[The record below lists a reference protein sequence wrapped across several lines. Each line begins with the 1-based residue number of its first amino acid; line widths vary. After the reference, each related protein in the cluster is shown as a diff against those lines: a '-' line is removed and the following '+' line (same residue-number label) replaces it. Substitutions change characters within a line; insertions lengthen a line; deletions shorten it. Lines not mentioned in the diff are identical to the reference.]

1 MLREMQHLI
10 RLMRAYA
17 FSRHAWTLIVH
28 TLREGIEDD
37 LLDRAAG
44 LSFYFLFSLF
54 PLMLLLAALLGIFH
68 AADMIRNSIAILSAA
83 LPHAAAHL
91 VAGQLWQLLR
101 QPRDDL
107 LSLGTLL
114 LLYSGSQGIAGLM
127 TTLNIAYE
135 VPETRSY
142 PHRLALSLLL
152 TISAGLFLAIG
163 LALVLL
169 GSKLLAVILGA
180 QPAVLGIHWVV
191 LVFRG
196 LLAIVFLVTAIYLLY
211 RFAPDVDW
219 EQVQIP
225 PPSRSQSR
233 LTRGIWPAAL
243 AALVLWATASVGLSF
258 YMAWIGNETA
268 VYGSLGAVIALMLWF
283 YLGALA
289 ILLGAEFHCEWL
301 KIRGVRLHTVKE

>member
-1 MLREMQHLI
+1 MRPGKNLQRTGRLLI
-10 RLMRAYA
+10 N
-17 FSRHAWTLIVH
+17 
-28 TLREGIEDD
+28 TLREGMEDD

-54 PLMLLLAALLGIFH
+54 PLMLLLASLLGILH
-68 AADMIRNSIAILSAA
+68 APDMIRNAIAVLSGA
-83 LPHAAAHL
+83 LPGAAAHL

-114 LLYSGSQGIAGLM
+114 LLYSGSQGISGLM
-127 TTLNIAYE
+127 TALNIAYE

-169 GSKLLAVILGA
+169 GSKLLAVMLGGHWTG
-180 QPAVLGIHWVV
+180 LGIHGVV
-191 LVFRG
+191 RILRG
-196 LLAIVFLVTAIYLLY
+196 LLAMIFLVAAIYLLY

-219 EQVQIP
+219 KKAQAAP
-225 PPSRSQSR
+225 PLR
-233 LTRGIWPAAL
+233 LRNTLKRGIWPAAL
-243 AALVLWATASVGLSF
+243 AAMALWALASLGLSV
-258 YMAWIGNETA
+258 YMRWIGNDAA

-301 KIRGVRLHTVKE
+301 KIRGVRLHSVKE

>member
-1 MLREMQHLI
+1 MRPGKNLQRTGRLLI
-10 RLMRAYA
+10 N
-17 FSRHAWTLIVH
+17 
-28 TLREGIEDD
+28 TLREGMEDD

-54 PLMLLLAALLGIFH
+54 PLMLLLASLLGILH
-68 AADMIRNSIAILSAA
+68 APDMIRNAIAVLSGA
-83 LPHAAAHL
+83 LPGAAAHL

-114 LLYSGSQGIAGLM
+114 LLYSGSQGISGLM
-127 TTLNIAYE
+127 TALNIAYE

-163 LALVLL
+163 LALALL
-169 GSKLLAVILGA
+169 GSKLLAVMLGGHRTG
-180 QPAVLGIHWVV
+180 LGIHGMVRI
-191 LVFRG
+191 LRG
-196 LLAIVFLVTAIYLLY
+196 LLAMIFLAAAIYLLY

-219 EQVQIP
+219 KKAQAAP
-225 PPSRSQSR
+225 PMRLRST
-233 LTRGIWPAAL
+233 LTHGIWPAAL
-243 AALVLWATASVGLSF
+243 AAMALWSLASLGLSV
-258 YMAWIGNETA
+258 YMRWIGNDAA

-301 KIRGVRLHTVKE
+301 KIRGVRLHSVKE

>member
-1 MLREMQHLI
+1 MRPGKNLQRTGRLLI
-10 RLMRAYA
+10 N
-17 FSRHAWTLIVH
+17 
-28 TLREGIEDD
+28 TLREGMEDE

-54 PLMLLLAALLGIFH
+54 PLMLLLASLLGILH
-68 AADMIRNSIAILSAA
+68 APDMIRNAIAVLSGA
-83 LPHAAAHL
+83 LPGAAAHL

-114 LLYSGSQGIAGLM
+114 LLYSGSQGISGLM
-127 TTLNIAYE
+127 TALNIAYE

-163 LALVLL
+163 LALALL
-169 GSKLLAVILGA
+169 GSKLLAVMLGGHRTG
-180 QPAVLGIHWVV
+180 LGIHGVV
-191 LVFRG
+191 RILRG
-196 LLAIVFLVTAIYLLY
+196 LLAMIFLAAAIYLLY

-219 EQVQIP
+219 KKAQAAP
-225 PPSRSQSR
+225 PLRLR
-233 LTRGIWPAAL
+233 NTLTRGIWPAAL
-243 AALVLWATASVGLSF
+243 AAMALWTLASLGLSV
-258 YMAWIGNETA
+258 YMRWIGNDAA

-301 KIRGVRLHTVKE
+301 KLHGIHLAVRR

>member
-1 MLREMQHLI
+1 MRPGKNLQRTGRLLI
-10 RLMRAYA
+10 N
-17 FSRHAWTLIVH
+17 
-28 TLREGIEDD
+28 TLREGMEDE

-54 PLMLLLAALLGIFH
+54 PLMLLLASLLGILH
-68 AADMIRNSIAILSAA
+68 APDMIRNAIAVLSGA
-83 LPHAAAHL
+83 LPGAAAHL

-114 LLYSGSQGIAGLM
+114 LLYSGSQGISGLM
-127 TTLNIAYE
+127 TALNIAYE

-163 LALVLL
+163 LALALL
-169 GSKLLAVILGA
+169 GSKLLAVMLGGHRTG
-180 QPAVLGIHWVV
+180 LGIHGVV
-191 LVFRG
+191 RILRA
-196 LLAIVFLVTAIYLLY
+196 LLAMIFLAAAIYLLY

-219 EQVQIP
+219 KKAQAAP
-225 PPSRSQSR
+225 PLRLR
-233 LTRGIWPAAL
+233 NTLTRGIWPAAL
-243 AALVLWATASVGLSF
+243 AAMALWTLASLGLSV
-258 YMAWIGNETA
+258 YMRWIGNDAA

-301 KIRGVRLHTVKE
+301 KLHGIHLAVRR

>member
-1 MLREMQHLI
+1 MRPGKNLQRTGRLLI
-10 RLMRAYA
+10 N
-17 FSRHAWTLIVH
+17 
-28 TLREGIEDD
+28 TLREGMEDE

-54 PLMLLLAALLGIFH
+54 PLMLLLASLLGILH
-68 AADMIRNSIAILSAA
+68 APDMIRNAIAVLSGA
-83 LPHAAAHL
+83 LPGAAAHL

-114 LLYSGSQGIAGLM
+114 LLYSGSQGISGLM
-127 TTLNIAYE
+127 TALNIAYE

-163 LALVLL
+163 LALALL
-169 GSKLLAVILGA
+169 GSKLLAVMLGGHRTG
-180 QPAVLGIHWVV
+180 LGIHGVV
-191 LVFRG
+191 RILRA
-196 LLAIVFLVTAIYLLY
+196 LLAMIFLAAAIYLLY

-219 EQVQIP
+219 KKAQAAP
-225 PPSRSQSR
+225 PLRLR
-233 LTRGIWPAAL
+233 NTLTRGIWPAAL
-243 AALVLWATASVGLSF
+243 AAMALWALASLGLSV
-258 YMAWIGNETA
+258 YMRWIGNDAA

-301 KIRGVRLHTVKE
+301 KLHGIHLAVRR

>member
-1 MLREMQHLI
+1 MRPGKNLQRTGRLLI
-10 RLMRAYA
+10 N
-17 FSRHAWTLIVH
+17 
-28 TLREGIEDD
+28 TLREGMEDE

-54 PLMLLLAALLGIFH
+54 PLMLLLASLLGILH
-68 AADMIRNSIAILSAA
+68 APDMIRNAIAVLSGA
-83 LPHAAAHL
+83 LPGAAAHL

-114 LLYSGSQGIAGLM
+114 LLYSGSQGISGLM
-127 TTLNIAYE
+127 TALNIAYE

-163 LALVLL
+163 LALALL
-169 GSKLLAVILGA
+169 GSKLLAVMLGGHRTG
-180 QPAVLGIHWVV
+180 LGIHGVV
-191 LVFRG
+191 RILRG
-196 LLAIVFLVTAIYLLY
+196 LLAMIFLAAAIYLLY

-219 EQVQIP
+219 KKAQAAP
-225 PPSRSQSR
+225 PLRLR
-233 LTRGIWPAAL
+233 NTLTRGIWPAAL
-243 AALVLWATASVGLSF
+243 AAMALWALASLGLSV
-258 YMAWIGNETA
+258 YMRWIGNDAA

-301 KIRGVRLHTVKE
+301 KLHGIHLAVRR

>member
-1 MLREMQHLI
+1 MLI
-10 RLMRAYA
+10 N
-17 FSRHAWTLIVH
+17 
-28 TLREGIEDD
+28 TLREGMEDD

-54 PLMLLLAALLGIFH
+54 PLMLLLASLLGILH
-68 AADMIRNSIAILSAA
+68 APDMIRNAIAVLSGA
-83 LPHAAAHL
+83 LPGAAAHL

-114 LLYSGSQGIAGLM
+114 LLYSGSQGISGLM
-127 TTLNIAYE
+127 TALNIAYE

-163 LALVLL
+163 LALALL
-169 GSKLLAVILGA
+169 GSKLLAVMLGGHRTG
-180 QPAVLGIHWVV
+180 LGIHGVV
-191 LVFRG
+191 RILRG
-196 LLAIVFLVTAIYLLY
+196 LLAMIFLAAAIYLLY

-219 EQVQIP
+219 KKAQAAP
-225 PPSRSQSR
+225 PLRLR
-233 LTRGIWPAAL
+233 NTLTRGIWPAAL
-243 AALVLWATASVGLSF
+243 AAMALWTLASLGLSV
-258 YMAWIGNETA
+258 YMRWIGNDAA

-301 KIRGVRLHTVKE
+301 KLHGIHLAVRR

>member
-1 MLREMQHLI
+1 MRPGKNLQRTGRLLI
-10 RLMRAYA
+10 N
-17 FSRHAWTLIVH
+17 
-28 TLREGIEDD
+28 TLREGMEDE

-54 PLMLLLAALLGIFH
+54 PLMLLLASLLGILH
-68 AADMIRNSIAILSAA
+68 APDMIRNAIAVLSGA
-83 LPHAAAHL
+83 LPGAAAHL

-114 LLYSGSQGIAGLM
+114 LLYSGSQGISGLM
-127 TTLNIAYE
+127 TALNIAYE

-163 LALVLL
+163 LALALL
-169 GSKLLAVILGA
+169 GSKLLAVMLGGHRTG
-180 QPAVLGIHWVV
+180 LGIHGMVRI
-191 LVFRG
+191 LRG
-196 LLAIVFLVTAIYLLY
+196 LLAMIFLAAAIYLLY

-219 EQVQIP
+219 KKAQAAP
-225 PPSRSQSR
+225 PLRLR
-233 LTRGIWPAAL
+233 NTLTRGIWPAAL
-243 AALVLWATASVGLSF
+243 AAMALWTLASLGLSV
-258 YMAWIGNETA
+258 YMRWIGNDAA

-301 KIRGVRLHTVKE
+301 KLHGIHLAVRR

>member
-1 MLREMQHLI
+1 MACVMRHHNRQ
-10 RLMRAYA
+10 MRAFTY
-17 FSRHAWTLIVH
+17 SRHAWKLIVN
-28 TLREGIEDD
+28 TLREGVEDD

-54 PLMLLLAALLGIFH
+54 PLMLLLAALLSIFH
-68 AADMIRNSIAILSAA
+68 ASDMIRNAIAVLSAA

-101 QPRDDL
+101 QPHDDL
-107 LSLGTLL
+107 LSLSTLL
-114 LLYSGSQGIAGLM
+114 LLYSGSQGISGLM

-135 VPETRSY
+135 VPETRAY
-142 PHRLALSLLL
+142 PHRLGLSILL

-169 GSKLLAVILGA
+169 GSKLLAVIFAARNGV
-180 QPAVLGIHWVV
+180 PGFHWAVQVM
-191 LVFRG
+191 RG
-196 LLAIVFLVTAIYLLY
+196 LLATIFLVIAIYLLY

-219 EQVQIP
+219 KQLPTP
-225 PPSRSQSR
+225 PHSRPRSA

-243 AALVLWATASVGLSF
+243 AAIALWAIASIGLSV
-258 YMAWIGNETA
+258 YMAWIGNDAT

-301 KIRGVRLHTVKE
+301 KLRGVKLHTIKE